1 MMDREYF
8 VTTEDGK
15 CVQIPE
21 INELCTI
28 LKRKFL
34 DQDRI
39 IEHLRKENDKLKDGV
54 WEKEEVARLKK
65 KCDDM
70 WLNYNR
76 SFIVTEEQWDK
87 IHEWQDKHTKEK
99 HNNNAMRGGAIGG
112 VYTFVFT
119 PTAVGTYGYIKCN
132 CGEEYVFS
140 EL

>member
-1 MMDREYF
+1 MDGEYF

-21 INELCTI
+21 INELCTV

-39 IEHLRKENDKLKDGV
+39 IERLRKENQKLKDGI
-54 WEKEEVARLKK
+54 WEKEEVAKLKK
-65 KCDDM
+65 ENEDM
-70 WLNYNR
+70 WLNYNK

-87 IHEWQDKHTKEK
+87 IDEWKDKHANEK
-99 HNNNAMRGGAIGG
+99 HNGKSLRGGAIGG
-112 VYTFVFT
+112 VYTYVFV
-119 PTAVGTYGYIKCN
+119 PTSIGTYGCVKCN

>member
-1 MMDREYF
+1 MDRGYF

-21 INELCTI
+21 INELCTV

-39 IEHLRKENDKLKDGV
+39 IEHLRKENQKLKEGV
-54 WEKEEVARLKK
+54 WEKEEVSKLKREYEGMK
-65 KCDDM
+65 RKY
-70 WLNYNR
+70 YNA
-76 SFIVTEEQWDK
+76 FIVTDEQWNK

-99 HNNNAMRGGAIGG
+99 HNDNALRGGAIGG
-112 VYTFVFT
+112 VYTYKFV
-119 PTAVGTYGYIKCN
+119 PTGIGTYGCVKCN